1 MTNPSMSIE
10 QLLLVI
16 TAMMV
21 PGIVGVSWVVSRI
34 ARLEAKIESL
44 HMIKNAEQFALLSR
58 IEKLEKHIH
67 ELRNTVQALTLA
79 VVKGSFNVKDQSS
92 DFDGFT
98 G

>member
-1 MTNPSMSIE
+1 MPNPSMSIE

-16 TAMMV
+16 TAMLV
-21 PGIVGVSWVVSRI
+21 PGIVGVSWVVFRI

-58 IEKLEKHIH
+58 IEKLETHIH

-79 VVKGSFNVKDQSS
+79 VVKGSFNAKDQSS